1 LAWYEQQRDAAGEI
15 SFIEH
20 LIMSDFSTEN
30 TGGVTFSQVHS
41 GATLGDIDRD
51 GVMDFVTGKRHW
63 SHLDSFT
70 DPDPYGEA
78 VIYWYRTVR
87 DPNAPGGV
95 RFEPELIHNKSGVGS
110 EVKVLDID
118 EDGLLDIVTSGSHG
132 TFVIWGSSTGR

>member
-1 LAWYEQQRDAAGEI
+1 
-15 SFIEH
+15 
-20 LIMSDFSTEN
+20 
-30 TGGVTFSQVHS
+30 
-41 GATLGDIDRD
+41 
-51 GVMDFVTGKRHW
+51 
-63 SHLDSFT
+63 
-70 DPDPYGEA
+70 
-78 VIYWYRTVR
+78 VR